1 MKNHHIIAYLLL
13 VISLIFAVSS
23 ISASQYIIEFNQ
35 IAEKLIVTETIN
47 QVQTT
52 LEATEELDQTK
63 TGYYFI
69 QKIVSKDNFDNFSI
83 ILRLEPGVTAQTNEI
98 FPQGYQTKTDGQEI
112 VIQWDYY
119 NVKTGNVFAF
129 FVSLEDQN
137 KNENYLWAY
146 LIITIILAAAIFSS
160 YRYLNHKRKDISR
173 YLLDDEKRVIKL
185 LKEAEGKSL
194 WQKNIQSTLEFSKAK
209 LSRMI
214 RNLESRS
221 LIEKISIGNT
231 NKIRLK

>member
-23 ISASQYIIEFNQ
+23 ISANQYVIEFNQ
-35 IAEKLIVTETIN
+35 VAEKLIVTETIN

-112 VIQWDYY
+112 IIQWDYY

-137 KNENYLWAY
+137 KNSLWTY
-146 LIITIILAAAIFSS
+146 LIIVILLAAAIFLS
-160 YRYLNHKRKDISR
+160 YRYLNPKRKDISK

-194 WQKNIQSTLEFSKAK
+194 WQKNIQKTLGFSKAK

-214 RNLESRS
+214 RNLESRG
-221 LIEKISIGNT
+221 LIEKIPIGNT